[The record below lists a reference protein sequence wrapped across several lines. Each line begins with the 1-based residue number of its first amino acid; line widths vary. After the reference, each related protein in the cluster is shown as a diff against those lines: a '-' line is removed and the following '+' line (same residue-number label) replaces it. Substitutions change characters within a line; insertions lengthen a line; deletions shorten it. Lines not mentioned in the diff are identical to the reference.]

1 MSDLDYLILLPLV
14 LSAVLIP
21 LRRQRAVYWWIAFL
35 VTELVIGAFLLKGA
49 DAPSSVRD
57 FGPFLLYALPIAC
70 MFAVLRLDLFRRRPI
85 LMILAGPASFLAGVS
100 LSLAV
105 VVGLGLMEP

>member
-1 MSDLDYLILLPLV
+1 MSDVGYLILLPLA

-21 LRRQRAVYWWIAFL
+21 LRRQRAVYWWTAFI
-35 VTELVIGAFLLKGA
+35 VTELIIGGFLLKEAGV
-49 DAPSSVRD
+49 PSNARD
-57 FGPFLLYALPIAC
+57 SGPFLLYALPIAC
-70 MFAVLRLDLFRRRPI
+70 MFGVLRLDLFRRRPI
-85 LMILAGPASFLAGVS
+85 LIIMAGPVSFLAGVS